1 MKRVEGVPEVNAKHR
16 EMVGKIEVPAAGS
29 RQNKKVALEQS
40 RQRWCAEKE
49 SVDSLQDGDTL

>member
-1 MKRVEGVPEVNAKHR
+1 MKRVEGMPEVNAKHR

-40 RQRWCAEKE
+40 RWCAEKE